1 MPPNTISNKPEL
13 KPVRQHL
20 RNNQTTAESFLWN
33 ALKNKQLAGRKF
45 RRQQSFGSYIV
56 DFYCQSEQL
65 VIELNGG
72 IHDDPL
78 RYHYDARRKAF
89 LESLSLKV
97 VIIENDAVFQ
107 HIASVLAVISGNFK
121 NQ

>member
-20 RNNQTTAESFLWN
+20 RKNQTPAESILWN
-33 ALKNKQLAGRKF
+33 ALKKKQLAGRKF
-45 RRQQSFGSYIV
+45 RRQQSFGVYIV

-65 VIELNGG
+65 IIELNGS
-72 IHDDPL
+72 IHEDPL
-78 RYHYDARRKAF
+78 RYHYDEMRKTY
-89 LESLSLKV
+89 LESLGLKV

-107 HIASVLAVISGNFK
+107 HLMSVLAVISGNFK
-121 NQ
+121 

>member
-20 RNNQTTAESFLWN
+20 RKNQTPAESFLWN

-45 RRQQSFGSYIV
+45 RRQQSFGSFIV

-65 VIELNGG
+65 VIELNGS

-78 RYHYDARRKAF
+78 RYQYDEKRKTY
-89 LESLSLKV
+89 LESLGLKV
-97 VIIENDAVFQ
+97 VIIKNDAIFQ
-107 HIASVLAVISGNFK
+107 HIESVLAVILGNFR
-121 NQ
+121 NR